1 MLHSE
6 QPQQAR
12 LHATFTGSSGDEAGV
27 GELVTFALGFLRRNY
42 MSIIFTTMLALALC
56 IVYLSITPPTYTA
69 QARVLLEN
77 RKAQFVQ
84 EQSLLAE
91 RVFDVS
97 QIETQLEII
106 KSRSI
111 ALAVIKQL
119 NLADDPDLNR
129 SALSFWEGI
138 RAPFSQPPKLPR
150 SAAVEQPS
158 EAMIGAFLERLQA
171 SQDQVLVIL

>member
-1 MLHSE
+1 MLYSE
-6 QPQQAR
+6 PPQTAR
-12 LHATFTGSSGDEAGV
+12 LQPTLTGSSDDEAGV

-42 MSIIFTTMLALALC
+42 VSIIFTTMLALALC
-56 IVYLSITPPTYTA
+56 MVYLSVTPPTYTA

-91 RVFDVS
+91 QVFDMG

-111 ALAVIKQL
+111 ALAVIQ
-119 NLADDPDLNR
+119 
-129 SALSFWEGI
+129 
-138 RAPFSQPPKLPR
+138 
-150 SAAVEQPS
+150 AA
-158 EAMIGAFLERLQA
+158 
-171 SQDQVLVIL
+171 QVGR